1 MISAHTYWIPTNRVV
16 RPCLASYVRELDY
29 WRRLT
34 GEVVP
39 AFILDSGNP
48 AVEKVNEDAVV
59 EVGAQYP
66 MLHIQH
72 VSYHEQRALV
82 SRVIQSAGLPTSYVD
97 YFVPGSTNY
106 GAVMNK
112 IALFAAANGSDFIH
126 RRDSDTV
133 LQDNCPFPLEAEM
146 LALRRIGAEGG
157 DGAVTPAAV
166 GSGYV
171 GEWNMDLKPFIAASP
186 ELFSVFWQ
194 CLGVDS
200 SLHEQIYATL
210 DQGSRDYYQHD
221 GVRYTD
227 KNGFNLP
234 DAGNVV
240 LAKIYQLFPSLP
252 SNAMSSDYM
261 PFRFARGCGI
271 PIVYHQ
277 RRVVHEY
284 HAERGDNI
292 DGYLK
297 SLLKYSD
304 LRPVYGALESA
315 IRAEK
320 IAVDFDVIN
329 RKRAWFGE
337 VLGSIIDQDKGA
349 RLKSMDRFV
358 REFIAKRYPHWAEHH
373 ALTIEDTLEECIAD
387 YGKHIDLIVAW
398 DKIMASARAIGAA
411 PKRHK
416 SAATEQ
422 TAFADTRAAH

>member
-48 AVEKVNEDAVV
+48 AVEKVNEDAVA
-59 EVGAQYP
+59 EVRAQYP

-72 VSYHEQRALV
+72 VSYDEQRALV
-82 SRVIQSAGLPTSYVD
+82 GQVMRSAGLPASYVD
-97 YFVPGSTNY
+97 HFVPGSTNY

-112 IALFAAANGSDFIH
+112 IALFAAANGSDFVH

-133 LQDNCPFPLEAEM
+133 LQDNCPFPIEAEM
-146 LALRRIGAEGG
+146 LALRRNVAQGG
-157 DGAVTPAAV
+157 SAAVTPAAV

-186 ELFSVFWQ
+186 ELFSVFWG

-200 SLHEQIYATL
+200 SLHEQIYETL

-221 GVRYTD
+221 DVGYTD
-227 KNGFNLP
+227 RNGFNLP
-234 DAGNVV
+234 DAGNVA
-240 LAKIYQLFPSLP
+240 LSKIYQLFPSLP

-292 DGYLK
+292 DGYLN

-304 LRPVYGALESA
+304 LRPVYGKFEAA
-315 IRAEK
+315 VRAEK
-320 IAVDFDVIN
+320 IAADFDVIN

-337 VLGSIIDQDKGA
+337 VMRSIIDQDKDA
-349 RLKSMDRFV
+349 RLKSLDRFV
-358 REFIAKRYPHWAEHH
+358 REFIAKRYPRWAEHH

-387 YGKHIDLIVAW
+387 YRKHIDLIVAW
-398 DKIMASARAIGAA
+398 DKIMASARAIGM
-411 PKRHK
+411 PSKRQA
-416 SAATEQ
+416 SAATGK
-422 TAFADTRAAH
+422 TAFAEMHTAD